1 MDLMETAARMVEFL
15 GIACGETCE
24 IVLQD
29 LRPGKMCIVA
39 IANGHISGRSVGAPL
54 TDLALKLITQGVWK
68 TRDHICNYEGRTR
81 DNRTLHSST
90 FFIKNEG
97 KLWGMLTV
105 NVDVSQYI
113 RISDDILRLAGLNPG
128 SHSSAA
134 GGSQA
139 ENFYDNMEEIIKSV
153 FKELKME
160 SSPGRFSQQE
170 RLVIIERLMDRGLF
184 LLRGS
189 VSSVAQKLQCSE
201 ASLYR
206 YINIITKKRGKNHG
220 EGGTSGYVPGAGNP

>member
-1 MDLMETAARMVEFL
+1 MDAAARMVEFL
-15 GIACGETCE
+15 GKACGGTCE
-24 IVLQD
+24 VVLQD

-54 TDLALKLITQGVWK
+54 TDLALRLITQGVWK
-68 TRDHICNYEGRTR
+68 TTDHICNYEGKTR

-97 KLWGMLTV
+97 KLLGMLSV
-105 NVDVSQYI
+105 NVDVSQYT
-113 RISDDILRLAGLNPG
+113 RISDDILRLAGLSPAAPQP
-128 SHSSAA
+128 SAA
-134 GGSQA
+134 GSQT

-153 FKELKME
+153 FKELKAE
-160 SSPGRFSQQE
+160 DASERLSQEE
-170 RLVIIERLMDRGLF
+170 RLVIIERLMDRGIF

-189 VSSVAQKLQCSE
+189 VSSVAQKLRCSE

-206 YINIITKKRGKNHG
+206 YISMITKKRGKNHG
-220 EGGTSGYVPGAGNP
+220 

>member
-1 MDLMETAARMVEFL
+1 MDDIMDTAARMVEFL

-29 LRPGKMCIVA
+29 LRPGKMRIVA

-54 TDLALKLITQGVWK
+54 TDLALKLIAQGVWK
-68 TRDHICNYEGRTR
+68 TRDHICNYEGKTR
-81 DNRTLHSST
+81 DNRILHSST

-97 KLWGMLTV
+97 KLWGMLSV

-113 RISDDILRLAGLNPG
+113 RISNDILRLAGLN
-128 SHSSAA
+128 SISQISAI
-134 GGSQA
+134 GSQT

-153 FKELKME
+153 FTELKTE
-160 SSPGRFSQQE
+160 DSVE
-170 RLVIIERLMDRGLF
+170 RLSQADRLVVIERLMDRGIF

-189 VSSVAQKLQCSE
+189 VSCVAQKLQCSE

-206 YINIITKKRGKNHG
+206 YISMITKKRGKNYV
-220 EGGTSGYVPGAGNP
+220 GTGSGPGTKNP

>member
-1 MDLMETAARMVEFL
+1 MDDDIIDTVAGMVEFL

-39 IANGHISGRSVGAPL
+39 IANGHISGRSVGSPL
-54 TDLALKLITQGVWK
+54 TDLALKLIAQGVWK
-68 TRDHICNYEGRTR
+68 TRDHICNYEGKTR
-81 DNRTLHSST
+81 DNRILHSST

-97 KLWGMLTV
+97 KLWGMLSV

-113 RISDDILRLAGLNPG
+113 RISNDILRLAGLNPIPQTPV
-128 SHSSAA
+128 A
-134 GGSQA
+134 GIQT

-153 FKELKME
+153 FTELKTE
-160 SSPGRFSQQE
+160 SPVERLSQSE
-170 RLVIIERLMDRGLF
+170 RLVIIERLMDRGIF

-189 VSSVAQKLQCSE
+189 VSCVAQKLQCSE

-206 YINIITKKRGKNHG
+206 YINMITKKRGKNHG
-220 EGGTSGYVPGAGNP
+220 GTEAGPGNS